1 LNARQNEQDRLPR
14 SLMSRLLRRGAKD
27 RRRGGW
33 GDMAIV
39 AGGLALAAGC
49 AVFPWYVFFN
59 QEQFGIQAMNFAGND
74 AAATMPD
81 DLAYAPERVR
91 RQLNPGEI
99 PMLSLDLLSTGTLP
113 KGGLGGREPPLEDQ
127 PFPGEKPKVEFS
139 LIHVANGRAMIE
151 DAYGL
156 WVVQKGS
163 LLPDDSKV
171 ASIEKR
177 DGGWVIVT
185 DGKRVIPMSK

>member
-1 LNARQNEQDRLPR
+1 LNARQNEQAQPPG

-39 AGGLALAAGC
+39 AGGLALAVGC

-74 AAATMPD
+74 AAATMPA
-81 DLAYAPERVR
+81 DLAYAPELVR

-113 KGGLGGREPPLEDQ
+113 KAGLGGRQPPEDQ
-127 PFPGEKPKVEFS
+127 PFPGEKPQVEFS